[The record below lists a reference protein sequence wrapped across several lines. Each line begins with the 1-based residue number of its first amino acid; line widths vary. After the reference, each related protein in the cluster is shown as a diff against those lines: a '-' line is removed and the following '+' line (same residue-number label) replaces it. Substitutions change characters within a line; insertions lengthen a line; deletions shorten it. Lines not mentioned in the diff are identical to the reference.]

1 MKRVP
6 LFATILVIAA
16 CATMIGLGIWQ
27 LQRAKWKEG
36 LLAEYAAAQNMPP
49 VTYPAVPLPKSLP
62 LFRHS
67 GGMCLSVT
75 GWRAV
80 SGRSLKGEPGWVHL
94 ASCTTGAEGPG
105 MTVDAGWSK
114 QPADPVWT
122 GGEVTG
128 VIGADGR
135 TVIRLVSDKPLAAGL
150 RASAPPSLEDIPNN
164 HMGYAFQWFFF
175 AGLAALIYG
184 LALRKRLRD

>member
-1 MKRVP
+1 MKRIP

-49 VTYPAVPLPKSLP
+49 VAYPAVPLPKSLP
-62 LFRHS
+62 LFRRS

-80 SGRSLKGEPGWVHL
+80 SGRSAKSAPGWVHL
-94 ASCTTGAEGPG
+94 ASCRTGAEGPG

-114 QPADPVWT
+114 QPVNPVWN

-128 VIGADGR
+128 VIGADGLS
-135 TVIRLVSDKPLAAGL
+135 VIRLVSDKPLAPGL
-150 RASAPPSLEDIPNN
+150 QASAPPSLQDIPNN
-164 HMGYAFQWFFF
+164 HRGYAFQWFFF
-175 AGLAALIYG
+175 AAIAALIFG
-184 LALRKRLRD
+184 LALRKRQRD